1 MDKDLLGQ
9 ILVANHF
16 VTKKQLDAALE
27 KQKNSPEHKLL
38 GEILVKDGILTQ
50 RALDTILTVQRHKLE
65 MKGEKPAEQPETPA
79 AGPSATQ
86 AQKIGTAMVKSLKE
100 ELKQD
105 IMAQVEELLK
115 KQLEMSGEK
124 LKREIMDEMRKFVRQ
139 QFRRMKK

>member
-1 MDKDLLGQ
+1 M
-9 ILVANHF
+9 
-16 VTKKQLDAALE
+16 TKP
-27 KQKNSPEHKLL
+27 S
-38 GEILVKDGILTQ
+38 
-50 RALDTILTVQRHKLE
+50 VQRHKLE
-65 MKGEKPAEQPETPA
+65 MKGEITPEQSEAPAPESST
-79 AGPSATQ
+79 TQ

>member
-1 MDKDLLGQ
+1 MEKDLLGQ

-16 VTKKQLDAALE
+16 VTKKQLDAALG

-38 GEILVKDGILTQ
+38 GEILVEDGIVSQ
-50 RALDTILTVQRHKLE
+50 RALDT
-65 MKGEKPAEQPETPA
+65 KGEITPEQSEAPAPESST
-79 AGPSATQ
+79 TQ

>member
-65 MKGEKPAEQPETPA
+65 MKGESQRKNLLKLKKTAL
-79 AGPSATQ
+79 
-86 AQKIGTAMVKSLKE
+86 QKKTSLKY
-100 ELKQD
+100 
-105 IMAQVEELLK
+105 
-115 KQLEMSGEK
+115 G
-124 LKREIMDEMRKFVRQ
+124 
-139 QFRRMKK
+139 